1 MCTHEQSSSR
11 IVTVNAVGDAADL
24 EIQLV
29 RAPDQLV
36 VRLSGEVDISN
47 AAKIPATV
55 HAAAG
60 DVSLVV
66 LDLAELRFADSAYLH
81 ATVSIA
87 ERLAEEGKR
96 LAIRNAPKHAQRLL
110 ELAQLTHLLD

>member
-1 MCTHEQSSSR
+1 MSARLT
-11 IVTVNAVGDAADL
+11 TVDAVGNAAESADL
-24 EIQLV
+24 GIQLV

-36 VRLSGEVDISN
+36 VRLIGEVDMSN

-60 DVSLVV
+60 DVALVV
-66 LDLAELRFADSAYLH
+66 LDLTELRFADSAYLH
-81 ATVSIA
+81 ATVSTA

-96 LAIRNAPKHAQRLL
+96 LAIRNAPEHARRLL